1 MARPSVF
8 ILLLALGLGLNLGPR
23 AQARMIHD
31 DSPLPRLV
39 ATVTALDR
47 RGMAI
52 IRTVDGALYQV
63 MKGTGWRVGDTVECE
78 QYDVY
83 TAGTRLQLDCRKV
96 S

>member
-8 ILLLALGLGLNLGPR
+8 ILLLALGLGLNLGPW

-63 MKGTGWRVGDTVECE
+63 MKGTGWQVGDTVECE

>member
-8 ILLLALGLGLNLGPR
+8 TLLLALGLGLNLGPW

-63 MKGTGWRVGDTVECE
+63 MKGTGWQVGDTVECE